1 MDSLKTGTQAPHGV
15 RFYWYIIK
23 VIKTGALMQ
32 LRQIASNMTQLD
44 LADGTSVL
52 FSYRT
57 PVAALTD
64 NGYYRTSKKWSVT
77 TSRHI
82 NKWLGGVLAKDQPQ
96 AYFDSLCANF

>member
-1 MDSLKTGTQAPHGV
+1 MH
-15 RFYWYIIK
+15 
-23 VIKTGALMQ
+23 
-32 LRQIASNMTQLD
+32 LRPIASNMTQLD
-44 LADGTSVL
+44 LSDGTSVL

-96 AYFDSLCANF
+96 AYFDSLCAGF

>member
-1 MDSLKTGTQAPHGV
+1 
-15 RFYWYIIK
+15 
-23 VIKTGALMQ
+23 MQ

-64 NGYYRTSKKWSVT
+64 NGYYRTSRSGPSQHPVT
-77 TSRHI
+77 ST
-82 NKWLGGVLAKDQPQ
+82 NG
-96 AYFDSLCANF
+96 